1 MAFILLPVKVSFADT
16 LRHRHHSMSPLRF
29 RNELP
34 YIFHEDEEEEGSSP
48 RTALLIAVGAA
59 AGFAAGVLMAE
70 RFGGFKGLTDRIK
83 DTFGGGTEGEE
94 EEEFDYEGLDD
105 DEFDPDFDDEVDTPK
120 GSLNGSE
127 ELEERVLEAFRNDP
141 ILSERAVDI
150 GAVEDGIIE
159 LTGSVN
165 SDDEA
170 HQAVVVARGVPGVE
184 TVVNRLSVG
193 ADEALF
199 DSAAHSYEDGDPH
212 FTERHWEGQQVGT
225 GRRRQGNSTEID
237 RHADPRNKLEDRSLS
252 EDKAFLAAADEIP
265 DTSERRT
272 KSTKKARGGRTDGS
286 AVAPSG
292 VPKADHVA
300 DPEHAPPTNGTR
312 ARPESI

>member
-1 MAFILLPVKVSFADT
+1 
-16 LRHRHHSMSPLRF
+16 MSPLRY
-29 RNELP
+29 RDEPP
-34 YIFHEDEEEEGSSP
+34 YIYAEDEESSS
-48 RTALLIAVGAA
+48 RSALYIAIGAA

-83 DTFGGGTEGEE
+83 DSFGGGSGEE
-94 EEEFDYEGLDD
+94 DDFDYEGLDE
-105 DEFDPDFDDEVDTPK
+105 DEFDPDLDVDDDQLEPSK
-120 GSLNGSE
+120 ASLNGVE

-159 LTGSVN
+159 LTGWVN
-165 SDDEA
+165 SEDEA
-170 HQAVVVARGVPGVE
+170 HQAVVIARGVPEVE
-184 TVVNRLSVG
+184 TVVNRLTIRSEEDLLDDG
-193 ADEALF
+193 A
-199 DSAAHSYEDGDPH
+199 HRYEDGDPP

-237 RHADPRNKLEDRSLS
+237 RHADPRNILEDRSLK
-252 EDKAFLAAADEIP
+252 EDKAFMAAAEDIP
-265 DTSERRT
+265 DTATRGKT
-272 KSTKKARGGRTDGS
+272 TKKAARGGRNDGS

-300 DPEHAPPTNGTR
+300 DPEQGLADVR
-312 ARPESI
+312 KARPKA